1 LKLKFRDL
9 TLTVQNLRRICDLL
23 PGPGSSGVECNGAIV
38 SFFSFLFL
46 PRKSSMFFLANSLE
60 KYMQTIEKKVISI
73 IYGHGRGWAFCA
85 NDFAAEFGRSTID
98 WVLYKLIASGKIR
111 RVYRGIYDYPKYSEL
126 LQQELSPDF
135 DLVAKAF
142 ARKFNWRI
150 QPSGDAALN
159 LLGLSTQVPGR
170 LVYLSDGRNRQYDIG
185 NYTLEFKKSALK
197 DAGFKHD
204 ASKLIVQ
211 ALKALGKERVDE
223 TVITALR
230 KQLDDTACKQ
240 VLKDTVKSTG
250 WVYETIKR
258 VCGGRG

>member
-1 LKLKFRDL
+1 
-9 TLTVQNLRRICDLL
+9 
-23 PGPGSSGVECNGAIV
+23 
-38 SFFSFLFL
+38 
-46 PRKSSMFFLANSLE
+46 
-60 KYMQTIEKKVISI
+60 MQTIEEKII
-73 IYGHGRGWAFCA
+73 LRIYGRGRGWVFCA

-98 WVLYKLIASGKIR
+98 WVLSNLIASGKIR
-111 RVYRGIYDYPKYSEL
+111 RVCRGIYDYPKYSEL

-135 DLVAKAF
+135 DQVARAF

-170 LVYLSDGRNRQYDIG
+170 LVYLSDGPNRQYDIG

-197 DAGFKHD
+197 DVGFKHD
-204 ASKLIVQ
+204 TSKLIVQ

-230 KQLDDTACKQ
+230 KQLDNTACKQ
-240 VLKDTVKSTG
+240 VLKDTVTATG

-258 VCGGRG
+258 ICGEQD